1 MNNEP
6 VAWIKK
12 KEIGYMEVTKRCGA
26 KDYATNLGLVPEDD
40 DIPLYTHPAK
50 TLTDRITDLENV
62 NAKQVD
68 YIAEQK
74 LAYEKLW
81 KEHMELFWKHEQDKD
96 LTNE

>member
-6 VAWIKK
+6 VAFWN
-12 KEIGYMEVTKRCGA
+12 
-26 KDYATNLGLVPEDD
+26 KDFDLWEENAIQTYKADGWN
-40 DIPLYTHPAK
+40 IPLYTHPVKEQELLAEIESLK
-50 TLTDRITDLENV
+50 EV
-62 NAKQVD
+62 NAKQAD

-81 KEHMELFWKHEQDKD
+81 SEHMELFWKHEQDTD

>member
-6 VAWIKK
+6 VAWIDKNTGK
-12 KEIGYMEVTKRCGA
+12 PRMEGFIQT
-26 KDYATNLGLVPEDD
+26 DY
-40 DIPLYTHPAK
+40 DIPLYTQPAK
-50 TLTDRITDLENV
+50 TLTDLITDLENV
-62 NAKQVD
+62 NAKQVN

-81 KEHMELFWKHEQDKD
+81 KEHMELFWKHEQNKD

>member
-6 VAWIKK
+6 VA
-12 KEIGYMEVTKRCGA
+12 YVNSMCN
-26 KDYATNLGLVPEDD
+26 DYIDWKIDPMSIDGQS
-40 DIPLYTHPAK
+40 LYTHPAK
-50 TLTDRITDLENV
+50 TLTDAEIESLKEI

-74 LAYEKLW
+74 LAYETLW